1 MKIYLIRHGITE
13 YNEQHRYLGRS
24 DIPLSVNGREALTSV
39 GKPLPDGNFKVY
51 VSGLKR
57 TRQTAE
63 ILFPQA
69 EIVVNRGLDEM
80 DFGIFEGHNYEEM
93 QDNPE
98 YQKWVD
104 SYCTSKCP
112 DGESKEEYCNR
123 VKDAFMRII
132 KTNIDAKELV
142 IVAHGGTQMAIME
155 AFGIEDL
162 SDGSSAK
169 GYYEWQ
175 LPNGQGY
182 ILDCMNYQKSDKFLK
197 VLGIADYTK

>member
-13 YNEQHRYLGRS
+13 YNEQHRYLGKS
-24 DIPLSVNGREALTSV
+24 DIPLSVNGREALTSE
-39 GKPLPDGNFKVY
+39 GKPVPDGNFKVY
-51 VSGLKR
+51 VSGLMR
-57 TRQTAE
+57 TRETAE

-69 EIVVNRGLDEM
+69 EIAEDRGLDEM
-80 DFGIFEGHNYEEM
+80 DFGIFEGHNYKEM
-93 QDNPE
+93 QNNPE

-112 DGESKEEYCNR
+112 DGESKEEFCNR
-123 VKDAFMRII
+123 VK
-132 KTNIDAKELV
+132 E
-142 IVAHGGTQMAIME
+142 AHGGTQMAIME
-155 AFGIEDL
+155 AFGVEDL

-175 LPNGQGY
+175 LHNGQGY